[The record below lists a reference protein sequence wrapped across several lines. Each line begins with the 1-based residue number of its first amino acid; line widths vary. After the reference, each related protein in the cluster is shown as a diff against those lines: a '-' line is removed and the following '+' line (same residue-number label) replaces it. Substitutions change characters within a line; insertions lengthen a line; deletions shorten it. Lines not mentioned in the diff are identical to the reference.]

1 MLYNIPDGKNWF
13 EIFVK
18 VKDMPFRGLNMQVFI
33 PSPTE
38 PCIAF

>member
-1 MLYNIPDGKNWF
+1 MLYTITDGRNWF

-18 VKDMPFRGLNMQVFI
+18 VKDMPFKGLNMQVFI

-38 PCIAF
+38 PHVAF